1 MLKVLY
7 LGYVWPEPNSSAAG
21 GRTLEILHSFR
32 AQGWQVLY
40 ASAASLSPHRF
51 PLESI
56 GIAEQLIAINDDGF
70 DELLR
75 EYCPEIV
82 VFDRF
87 FTEEQF
93 AWRVEKNCPAALRVL
108 DTCDLHSLREAR
120 QVLLKEQLQKQ
131 GNWQAPNLQQIA
143 QTMRHSELA
152 IREIAAIFR
161 CDLSLMISDVEMELL
176 QSVFSVPSSILLL
189 NRLMLLPRTSDTRPS
204 YDERH
209 DFVTIGNF
217 RHAPNWDAVLWLK
230 QAVWPALRKRMPSAQ
245 LKVYGAYPPPKAMQL
260 HQPRDGFYVL
270 GWAENAQDVMANARV
285 CLAPLRFGAGIKG
298 KLADAMLAGT
308 PSVTTSVG
316 AEAMDVGGVW
326 PGAVS
331 DDIEVFAQ
339 ASVDLYQNRERWSQA
354 QEMGDKI
361 VALLFDRERDQID
374 LINRIVHARENVE
387 QVRSHNFM
395 GTMLR
400 HHSMKSTQY
409 MSQWIA
415 LKNQLPVAE

>member
-21 GRTLEILHSFR
+21 GRTLEILSSFR
-32 AQGWQVLY
+32 EQAWEVMY

-51 PLESI
+51 PLEQI
-56 GIAEQLIAINDDGF
+56 GIAERLIAINDDAF

-75 EYCPEIV
+75 EYRPELV

-93 AWRVEKNCPAALRVL
+93 AWRVEKICPTAVRVL

-120 QVLLKEQLQKQ
+120 QQLLKEQLQQ
-131 GNWQAPNLQQIA
+131 HSRWQAPNMQQIA
-143 QTMRHSELA
+143 QAMRQSDLA
-152 IREIAAIFR
+152 IREIAAILR
-161 CDLSLMISDVEMELL
+161 CDLSLMISDVEMQLL
-176 QSVFSVPSSILLL
+176 ENVFAVPPSILHL
-189 NRLMLLPRTSDTRPS
+189 NRLMLLPQKSHIRRS

-230 QAVWPALRKRMPSAQ
+230 QVIWPALRKRLPTAQ

-260 HQPRDGFYVL
+260 HSERDGFQVL
-270 GWAENAQDVMANARV
+270 GWAENAQKVMANARV

-316 AEAMDVGGVW
+316 AEAMDEDGAW
-326 PGAVS
+326 PGVVS
-331 DDIEVFAQ
+331 DDVDTFVQGAI
-339 ASVDLYQNRERWSQA
+339 DLYQDRERWSQA
-354 QEMGDKI
+354 QEVGDNTLT
-361 VALLFDRERDQID
+361 LLFDRERDQQE
-374 LINRIVHARENVE
+374 LINRIVYVRENLA
-387 QVRSHNFM
+387 QLRFSNFM
-395 GTMLR
+395 GMMLR
-400 HHSMKSTQY
+400 HHSLKSTQY

-415 LKNQLPVAE
+415 LKNQLPQPE

>member
-7 LGYVWPEPNSSAAG
+7 LGYIWPEPNSSAAG

-120 QVLLKEQLQKQ
+120 QMLLKEQLQKQ

-161 CDLSLMISDVEMELL
+161 CDLSLMISDVEMDLL

-260 HQPRDGFYVL
+260 HQPRDGFHVL

-316 AEAMDVGGVW
+316 AEAMDLGGVW

-331 DDIEVFAQ
+331 DDTEVFAQ

-354 QEMGDKI
+354 QEIGDKI

>member
-120 QVLLKEQLQKQ
+120 QMLLKEQLQKQ

-161 CDLSLMISDVEMELL
+161 CDLSLMISDVEMDLL

-209 DFVTIGNF
+209 DFITIGNF

-260 HQPRDGFYVL
+260 HQPRDGFHVL
-270 GWAENAQDVMANARV
+270 GWAEKAQDVMANARV

-354 QEMGDKI
+354 QEIGDKI

-374 LINRIVHARENVE
+374 LISRIVHARENVE